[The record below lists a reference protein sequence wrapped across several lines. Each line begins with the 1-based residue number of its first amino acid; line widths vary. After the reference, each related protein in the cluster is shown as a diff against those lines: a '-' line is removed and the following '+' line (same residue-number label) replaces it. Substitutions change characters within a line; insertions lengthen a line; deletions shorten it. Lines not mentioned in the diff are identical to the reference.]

1 MTKSSKIALQ
11 WILPFLTLASVS
23 VSVSSVRGHDSAA
36 EQLQALFAEEWSFRL
51 AENPLLATSVGV
63 HDFDDRLPSVRRADE
78 ARRVEVWRGFLE
90 RLAAIDRGQLS
101 EGDLVSYGVFERQL
115 RGFVEE
121 FEFHHDRLPLLVD
134 SGFHIDFARLPGE
147 MPFATAK
154 DYENYIARLRAFPAY
169 MEQHVV
175 LLKDGLE
182 HGMTLPRVV
191 LEGYEVT
198 IDSHVV
204 DTPEASLFY
213 GPFEKFPDRLGEDE
227 RKRLRASGKAAIQEA
242 VVPGYRRFLKFML
255 GEYIPGARTTL
266 GASEFPNGAAYYDQR
281 IRHFTTLEL
290 SAQEIHDLGL
300 REVARI
306 RAEMEKIVEEVA
318 FEGDFADFLAFL
330 RTDPRF
336 YAKTPEE
343 LLKEASYL
351 AKRAD
356 AALPA
361 FFGVLPR
368 TPYGVA
374 PVPDHLAPKYTGGR
388 YLGTSPGST
397 QPGYYWVNTYALE
410 NRPLY
415 VLPALTLHEA
425 VPGHHLQI
433 SLNQELADLPPFRRY
448 SYISAFGEGWGL
460 YAEWLGIEM
469 GIYDTP
475 YSHFGRLTYEMW
487 RACRLVV
494 DTGLHA
500 MGWTRQQAMDFL
512 AGNTALSL
520 HEVRTETDRYISWP
534 AQALSYKLGELKI
547 RELRRRAEETLG
559 DHFDLREFH
568 DVVLSNG
575 SIPLS
580 VLEEVVDRYLAR
592 HGAKEG

>member
-242 VVPGYRRFLKFML
+242 VVPGYRRFLKFMM